1 MVNRLKGRVINL
13 TFKMS
18 DMSDS
23 QFDIV
28 SPNWYNIINNKKKEG
43 ATNGY

>member
-28 SPNWYNIINNKKKEG
+28 SPNCYNIITNKKKEG